1 MRNIVRP
8 KHHLVRKIVGAA
20 VGPKLTYRGG
30 PLIANVQV
38 TTIFWGSAW
47 AGDPL
52 RAQLD
57 AFFDFVVT
65 SSLIDQL
72 AEYNVAGFTIGHGS
86 HAASVLV
93 SGNPP
98 STVDDTQIQTFVASQ
113 ISSGAVPAQNANSLY
128 FVFVPSG
135 VTVTLQGSSSCQAF
149 CGYHNTPDNKLFYA
163 LMPYADCPGCQLGP
177 SVFDSMTVIAS
188 HELCEAITD
197 PIPGQGWYDD
207 ANGEIG
213 DICEGSTKTIGKGA
227 TAKAGTTSFTV
238 SVNPQSVV
246 VDGSAPVNLT
256 VTLTPAGAATP
267 PPPPPGTVSYVVQK
281 EWSNAQDACV

>member
-8 KHHLVRKIVGAA
+8 KHHLIRKIVGATT
-20 VGPKLTYRGG
+20 GPQLTYRGG

-47 AGDPL
+47 TTDPL

-72 AEYNVAGFTIGHGS
+72 AEYNVPGFTIGHGS
-86 HAASVLV
+86 HPASLVVPSDPPAAL
-93 SGNPP
+93 
-98 STVDDTQIQTFVASQ
+98 DDSQIQSFVASQ

-135 VTVTLQGSSSCQAF
+135 VTVTLQGQSSCKAF
-149 CGYHNTPDNKLFYA
+149 CGYHDTPDGKLFYA
-163 LMPYADCPGCQLGP
+163 VVPYANCQGCQFTP

-197 PIPGQGWYDD
+197 PVPGQGWYDD
-207 ANGEIG
+207 AHGE
-213 DICEGSTKTIGKGA
+213 A
-227 TAKAGTTSFTV
+227 AKAGTASFTV
-238 SVNPQSVV
+238 SVNPQTVV

-256 VTLTPAGAATP
+256 VTLTPASAVTP
-267 PPPPPGTVSYVVQK
+267 PPPPPGTVSYVVQT
-281 EWSNAQDACV
+281 